1 MDNVDNNLIEET
13 TGKLIVFKL
22 IFYKIFALN
31 RFVFLIKIFSNLANL
46 CKLINKVLLK
56 TAQQ

>member
-1 MDNVDNNLIEET
+1 MDNVDSNLIEET

-22 IFYKIFALN
+22 IFYKIFVLN

-46 CKLINKVLLK
+46 CKLMTNIF
-56 TAQQ
+56 

>member
-1 MDNVDNNLIEET
+1 MDNVDSNLIEET

-46 CKLINKVLLK
+46 CKLMANIF
-56 TAQQ
+56 